1 MYQIMCQPGIL
12 PVDHHGKEHPDATDC
27 DDQELAFEVVKAMQT
42 DGLDRG
48 EGYRPRRALAEMGGW
63 PRMSIGGSATSTAP
77 QLAERAI
84 ELKVPRTRRPV
95 SVIGSYARRA
105 PEIDRAIL
113 TGFVLSTRKVGET
126 FCSAARLR
134 RQPSA
139 GSPRPWTRQSRLSIA
154 AH

>member
-1 MYQIMCQPGIL
+1 MPQTATIKSL
-12 PVDHHGKEHPDATDC
+12 PE
-27 DDQELAFEVVKAMQT
+27 AFEVVKAMQT
-42 DGLDRG
+42 DGLDWG
-48 EGYRPRRALAEMGGW
+48 EGYRPLGRRALAEMGGW

-77 QLAERAI
+77 QRRLSPQLAERAI
-84 ELKVPRTRRPV
+84 ELKVPRTRRYCPV
-95 SVIGSYARRA
+95 SVIRSYARRA

-113 TGFVLSTRKVGET
+113 TGFVPGLSTRKVGET

-154 AH
+154 ARLATRP

>member
-1 MYQIMCQPGIL
+1 MARQ
-12 PVDHHGKEHPDATDC
+12 
-27 DDQELAFEVVKAMQT
+27 
-42 DGLDRG
+42 
-48 EGYRPRRALAEMGGW
+48 PRRRRRAQSPQRRL
-63 PRMSIGGSATSTAP
+63 SP

-113 TGFVLSTRKVGET
+113 TGFVPGLSTRKVGET

-139 GSPRPWTRQSRLSIA
+139 GSPRPWMQQSRLSIA
-154 AH
+154 VH